1 MKSWDELNLEFLSG
15 CIDQIRLRME
25 ATIANKGIQPT
36 GQWSPWPSPPDPNF
50 EPRIVQLVNRLNM
63 TPFGRDLLLLCV
75 GMELDSRLPHLC
87 AEIQESKELNYPN
100 LSLALR
106 IFPEAHWDALSSN
119 APLRSHRII
128 NVETRG
134 LMTQSRLTV
143 DERIWQHLI
152 GIDQIDRRLRRIT
165 ERIPGADDLVQSH
178 QRIASEVTAGLQ
190 ASRGDKVPIIQ
201 LTGASAS
208 DQISLAGAVSG
219 LMGLPLYR
227 MAAFHLPPPG
237 EQLDEL
243 THLLEREF
251 VLDGVVFL
259 LDSHV
264 DNVNKEN
271 HEQSLARILSQVPG
285 LLIFANRSRVST
297 GNRQTLLF
305 DVPAPTPAEQ
315 QSLWS
320 CALEQWNPQLVPEEQ
335 GWVEETAKM
344 LTDHFV
350 LDTAQLNSASEQA
363 QGGVATLDSH
373 PPTPSEATDS
383 LWDACRAQVR
393 PGIEHIAERLTEP
406 AQWSD
411 LVLPA
416 PQLHILHEVENH
428 VRHRQTVHGDWGFGG
443 KTGRGRGT
451 TVMFSGPSGTGKTLA
466 AEALATRLRLDLF
479 RVDLGATVSKYIGE
493 TEKNLGKIFDAA
505 DCGGVALLFDEADA
519 LFGKRSEV
527 KDARDRY
534 ANIEVSFLLQRLE
547 SFAGLVILTTNL
559 RESLDQAFLRR
570 LRFVVE
576 FPFPNDQQ
584 REEIWRRALST
595 GAPLADLEYSKLA
608 RLSISG
614 GTIRNI
620 VLNAAFRAAAE
631 DAPIAMQHLRDAA
644 KLEYAKAQHI
654 LTAQDVGD
662 WA

>member
-1 MKSWDELNLEFLSG
+1 MKSWDELNLEFLSE
-15 CIDQIRLRME
+15 CIDRIRLRME
-25 ATIANKGIQPT
+25 EVIGTNGTQSNEP
-36 GQWSPWPSPPDPNF
+36 WSAWPEDLDRTH
-50 EPRIVQLVNRLNM
+50 EPRIVQLVERLNL
-63 TPFGRDLLLLCV
+63 TSFGRNLLLLCV

-87 AEIQESKELNYPN
+87 AEIQESKELNYPS

-106 IFPEAHWDALSSN
+106 LFPHAHWDALSSN
-119 APLRSHRII
+119 APLRCYRII
-128 NVETRG
+128 NVASGE
-134 LMTQSRLTV
+134 LMTQSRLSV
-143 DERIWQHLI
+143 DERIWQHLL
-152 GIDQIDRRLRRIT
+152 GIDQIDHRLRRIT
-165 ERIPGADDLVQSH
+165 ERIPSVDDLVQSH

-190 ASRGDKVPIIQ
+190 ASRSDQVPIIQ

-208 DQISLAGAVSG
+208 DQMNLAGAVSQS
-219 LMGLPLYR
+219 MGLPLYR

-237 EQLDEL
+237 EQLDDL
-243 THLLEREF
+243 THLMEREF
-251 VLDGVVFL
+251 VLDGTVFL
-259 LDSHV
+259 FDSHV
-264 DNVNKEN
+264 DKGNKQE
-271 HEQSLARILSQVPG
+271 HEQSLARVLNQVPG
-285 LLIFANRSRVST
+285 LLIFANRSRAST
-297 GNRQTLLF
+297 GNRKTLLF
-305 DVPAPTPAEQ
+305 DVPAPTATEQQALWSRALNLWAPQFIPAEKD
-315 QSLWS
+315 WI
-320 CALEQWNPQLVPEEQ
+320 EQT
-335 GWVEETAKM
+335 GKM

-350 LDTAQLNSASEQA
+350 LDLAQLDSASEQA
-363 QGGVATLDSH
+363 QGSIATMDAH
-373 PPTPSEATDS
+373 PPEPKTASYA
-383 LWDACRAQVR
+383 LWDACRSQVR
-393 PGIEHIAERLTEP
+393 PAIEHIAERLTES
-406 AQWSD
+406 AEWSD
-411 LVLPA
+411 LVLPL
-416 PQLHILHEVENH
+416 PQLQVLHEVEHH
-428 VRHRQTVHGDWGFGG
+428 VSHRQTVHGDWGFGG

-576 FPFPNDQQ
+576 FPFPNDKQ
-584 REEIWRRALST
+584 REEIWKRALAT
-595 GAPLADLEYSKLA
+595 GAPLGELDYAKMA

-620 VLNAAFRAAAE
+620 VLNAAFCAAAA
-631 DAPIAMQHLRDAA
+631 DAPIEMHHLRDAV